1 MEGQVIRL
9 LMAFQIYFLQDVK
22 EPLGFDHR
30 LYCKVATEVEEEKQR
45 NFTELA
51 RSESLV
57 EKLCQGLLDDWVED
71 SGGAG
76 EGANGN
82 QADQEEE
89 EEEEEEE
96 ASGDES
102 EYEYETEEES
112 EHETEVVEERV
123 DKDADKK
130 SHPDDILSD
139 LTPCDV
145 RVLVHSEEELSQCE
159 TFERIFP
166 TTETG
171 HYLQYMET
179 NYYDL
184 LLLAWER
191 RHDKNRQRGREML
204 AAFTSKVAKNRF
216 RQNFD
221 LNSFPSTRVCTLR
234 FPLVRSARRVRLP
247 KIP

>member
-1 MEGQVIRL
+1 MYQL
-9 LMAFQIYFLQDVK
+9 FQISGSR
-22 EPLGFDHR
+22 GFDHR
-30 LYCKVATEVEEEKQR
+30 LYCKGMTGIDKEKQER
-45 NFTELA
+45 FFAPGDDPEDDSSGNSSVDEENTE
-51 RSESLV
+51 
-57 EKLCQGLLDDWVED
+57 K
-71 SGGAG
+71 
-76 EGANGN
+76 
-82 QADQEEE
+82 EEE
-89 EEEEEEE
+89 EN
-96 ASGDES
+96 SDS
-102 EYEYETEEES
+102 ERGQVLS
-112 EHETEVVEERV
+112 EGGE
-123 DKDADKK
+123 
-130 SHPDDILSD
+130 DILED

-145 RVLVHSEEELSQCE
+145 RVLIHGEEELSQCE

-204 AAFTSKVAKNRF
+204 AALTSKVAKNRF

-221 LNSFPSTRVCTLR
+221 LNSFHPTRGCTLR

>member
-1 MEGQVIRL
+1 MYQL
-9 LMAFQIYFLQDVK
+9 FQISGS
-22 EPLGFDHR
+22 LGFDHR
-30 LYCKVATEVEEEKQR
+30 LYCKGMTGIDKEKQER
-45 NFTELA
+45 FVA
-51 RSESLV
+51 P
-57 EKLCQGLLDDWVED
+57 GDDPEED
-71 SGGAG
+71 SS
-76 EGANGN
+76 GN
-82 QADQEEE
+82 SSVDEENTEKEEE
-89 EEEEEEE
+89 ENSD
-96 ASGDES
+96 SGRG
-102 EYEYETEEES
+102 
-112 EHETEVVEERV
+112 RV
-123 DKDADKK
+123 LMEGGE
-130 SHPDDILSD
+130 DILED

-221 LNSFPSTRVCTLR
+221 LNSFHPTRGCTLR

>member
-1 MEGQVIRL
+1 MYQL
-9 LMAFQIYFLQDVK
+9 FQISGS
-22 EPLGFDHR
+22 LGFDHR
-30 LYCKVATEVEEEKQR
+30 LYCKGMTGIDKEKQER
-45 NFTELA
+45 SIAPGDDPEDDSSGNNAVDEENTE
-51 RSESLV
+51 
-57 EKLCQGLLDDWVED
+57 K
-71 SGGAG
+71 
-76 EGANGN
+76 
-82 QADQEEE
+82 EEE
-89 EEEEEEE
+89 ENSD
-96 ASGDES
+96 SGRG
-102 EYEYETEEES
+102 
-112 EHETEVVEERV
+112 RV
-123 DKDADKK
+123 LMEGGE
-130 SHPDDILSD
+130 DILED

-204 AAFTSKVAKNRF
+204 AALTSKVPKNRF

-221 LNSFPSTRVCTLR
+221 LNSFPPTRACTLR